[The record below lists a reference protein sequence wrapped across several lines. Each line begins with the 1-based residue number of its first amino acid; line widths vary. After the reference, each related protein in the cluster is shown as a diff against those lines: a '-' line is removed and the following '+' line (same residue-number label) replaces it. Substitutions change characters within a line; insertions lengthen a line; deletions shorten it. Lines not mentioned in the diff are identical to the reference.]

1 MIRKRIVRFIF
12 VRGMLYA
19 AANELQRRQ
28 KVKRAQTLSCEEAD
42 LEKAAEHQ
50 SNVIEAVRARNQK
63 KVLAESKD
71 DQRMLHLLEY
81 ELGKSERRVADLLLP
96 LSEKLDR
103 LQEQMDAL
111 QETQPRRVFLF

>member
-19 AANELQRRQ
+19 AAQEMQRRQ
-28 KVKRAQTLSCEEAD
+28 KLKRAQSVGSEDAQRQKKTIV
-42 LEKAAEHQ
+42 LESVKE
-50 SNVIEAVRARNQK
+50 RNQK